1 MSVNIIV
8 INLFGIIALIATFYK
23 DKSKTKKSLRIALK
37 SFVKILPVIL
47 IIVLIIG
54 LLLGFI
60 PPDKISSVIGEQ
72 SGIIGVLLTA
82 LIGAVMHIPSIVSFP
97 LAASLLKSGAAVT
110 TIAAFITS
118 LTMIGFVTLP
128 LEIKELGKKFAFMR
142 NGFSFIIALI
152 IAVLMGWI
160 L

>member
-1 MSVNIIV
+1 MSVNIII
-8 INLFGIIALIATFYK
+8 INLLAIIALAAALYK
-23 DKSKTKKSLRIALK
+23 DKSKAKKSLKIALK

-47 IIVLIIG
+47 IIVLFIG
-54 LLLGFI
+54 LFQGFV
-60 PPDKISSVIGEQ
+60 PPEKISSMIGER
-72 SGIIGVLLTA
+72 SGIIVVLLTS

-97 LAASLLKSGAAVT
+97 LAASMLQSGAPVT
-110 TIAAFITS
+110 TVAAFIVT

-128 LEIKELGKKFAFMR
+128 LEIKELGKKFAIMR